1 VRNIDF
7 EVLPALGPEGER
19 HSGTPVD
26 LLRHIPYLLA
36 MQLLPP
42 LVVVNDILSRGEVD
56 AGMSGG
62 ARWNAFSLN
71 DQGWREIA
79 DVLKTEDGVVEEAVP
94 EWVQTMSDWS
104 IWVME
109 RRFGVPADEHR
120 RLSDRAE
127 ALRRERDAAREDQER
142 YLELHVA
149 FARAGDELAEFVSRY
164 IRTSRP

>member
-1 VRNIDF
+1 VRLIDF
-7 EVLPALGPEGER
+7 EVLPALGPDGEIE
-19 HSGTPVD
+19 SGTPVD

-42 LVVVNDILSRGEVD
+42 LVVVNDLLSRGEVD

-62 ARWNAFSLN
+62 ARWTPFSL
-71 DQGWREIA
+71 DEEEWREIA
-79 DVLKTEDGVVEEAVP
+79 DILKAEDRVVDEAVP
-94 EWVQTMSDWS
+94 EWAQSMADWP

-127 ALRRERDAAREDQER
+127 VLRVQRDAAREDQER

-149 FARAGDELAEFVSRY
+149 FVRAEEELGEFITRY
-164 IRTSRP
+164 IRTTRP